1 MIDEKP
7 ERKSQGVGKSSLKRR
22 PNPDPSVAATG
33 ASERTR
39 PSICYVPCKSCWL
52 VAGVTYKFAKALPNS
67 IVEHDCNDCRIL
79 QGIRVTFHQKLLV
92 PLDSSRNLHG
102 LGVTKLFEIQSPLVE
117 IRSIWSEGS
126 SASCQPL
133 YAFGGEPLIPSSGG
147 GASLAAP
154 RPGPARRWGT
164 AFLQGVPL
172 SGQVRAAG
180 RLT

>member
-79 QGIRVTFHQKLLV
+79 QGITVGSPSIKSFLCLLT
-92 PLDSSRNLHG
+92 LR
-102 LGVTKLFEIQSPLVE
+102 
-117 IRSIWSEGS
+117 
-126 SASCQPL
+126 
-133 YAFGGEPLIPSSGG
+133 
-147 GASLAAP
+147 
-154 RPGPARRWGT
+154 GT
-164 AFLQGVPL
+164 CTVWA
-172 SGQVRAAG
+172 
-180 RLT
+180 